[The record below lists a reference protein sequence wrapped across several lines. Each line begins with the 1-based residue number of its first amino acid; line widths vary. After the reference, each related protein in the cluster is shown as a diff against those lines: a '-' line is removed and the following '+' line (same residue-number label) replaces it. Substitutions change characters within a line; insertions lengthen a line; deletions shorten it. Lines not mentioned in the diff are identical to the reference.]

1 MVLLAIYDAHYNFT
15 TIDTGEYSSNNDGNP
30 DFQGILN

>member
-1 MVLLAIYDAHYNFT
+1 MVLLAICDAHYNFT